1 MEAAAVSSDAESA
14 GELLLRAAALVPW
27 TRYAL
32 AALALAAALLYR
44 FLELHFLG
52 DLLRGLRGGR
62 VALTFHPESQV
73 YHRVASKCRSLHG
86 RYLATPWLAS
96 PHLQTLFLSI
106 SGRPPSFTYRR
117 QLYTVR
123 DGGTIALDWL
133 LASDLEAADADSCDE
148 SISKDDLTPLLVVI
162 PGLTSDSSAA
172 YVKHLVFSMASKG
185 WNVVVSN
192 HRGLGGISITSD
204 CFYNAGWTEDMREV
218 VNFLHQE
225 YPEAPLFT
233 VGTSIGAN
241 IVVKYL
247 GEEGEST
254 PVVGA
259 ASICSPWDLLVTNR
273 FISRKLV
280 QRCYDRA
287 LAIGLKGYAKLHQP
301 VLARLANWEA
311 ITSSSSI
318 REFDRHATCVVAKY
332 ETVDTFYRKCSSAN
346 YIGNVSV
353 PLLCISALDDPLCT
367 REAIPWDECRANKNV
382 VLATTPN
389 GGHLAFFEGLT
400 ARRLWWV
407 RPVSEFLCAL
417 HDSSYMHRQKA
428 QEHGLHSPLES
439 SIDKSPYVNF
449 MEDGMVAAVTN
460 DGPDN
465 NDSLHNQIVGEI
477 ELSDGM
483 VAIQQNEC
491 TGEIQNESYSGMGD
505 KKNSEENVTS
515 VQGHE
520 GNHRQREEPYANNIG
535 DAIAP
540 VRRSINQLTRSQGK
554 SVWLLAY
561 IAVVTSWPLLGTLGF
576 FLFRKR
582 FSNSLLAKKLKKL

>member
-1 MEAAAVSSDAESA
+1 MEAAVSSDGESA
-14 GELLLRAAALVPW
+14 GELVLRAVALVPW

-73 YHRVASKCRSLHG
+73 YHRVVSKCRSLHG

-133 LASDLEAADADSCDE
+133 LASDLEDVDSCDE
-148 SISKDDLTPLLVVI
+148 SISRDDSAPLLVVI

-218 VNFLHQE
+218 VNFLHQK

-254 PVVGA
+254 PVAGA

-280 QRCYDRA
+280 QRLYDRA

-367 REAIPWDECRANKNV
+367 REAIPWDECRANKNI
-382 VLATTPN
+382 VLATTTN

-400 ARRLWWV
+400 AGKLWWV

-417 HDSSYMHRQKA
+417 RDSSYMHRQKA
-428 QEHGLHSPLES
+428 QEHGLHSSLES
-439 SIDKSPYVNF
+439 SIDKTPYVNF

-460 DGPDN
+460 DGPDKD
-465 NDSLHNQIVGEI
+465 DSLHSQIVSEI
-477 ELSDGM
+477 ELNDGM
-483 VAIQQNEC
+483 VAIQQNEH
-491 TGEIQNESYSGMGD
+491 TGEIQNESDSGVGD
-505 KKNSEENVTS
+505 KNNSEGNVAS

-520 GNHRQREEPYANNIG
+520 GNHKQREEPDANNIR

-540 VRRSINQLTRSQGK
+540 VRRSIHQITRSQGK

-561 IAVVTSWPLLGTLGF
+561 IAVVTSWPLLGALGY

-582 FSNSLLAKKLKKL
+582 FSNSMLANKPKKL

>member
-148 SISKDDLTPLLVVI
+148 SIRFLLQ
-162 PGLTSDSSAA
+162 

>member
-1 MEAAAVSSDAESA
+1 MEPAVATDGESA

-27 TRYAL
+27 TTYAL
-32 AALALAAALLYR
+32 AALALASALLYR

-62 VALTFHPESQV
+62 VALTFHPDSQV

-106 SGRPPSFTYRR
+106 SGRSPSFTYRR

-133 LASDLEAADADSCDE
+133 LASDLEGSDE
-148 SISKDDLTPLLVVI
+148 SISKDDSTPLLVVI
-162 PGLTSDSSAA
+162 PGLSSDSSAA
-172 YVKHLVFSMASKG
+172 YVKHLVFSMARKG

-204 CFYNAGWTEDMREV
+204 CFYNAGWTEDLREI
-218 VNFLHQE
+218 VNFLHQK
-225 YPEAPLFT
+225 YPDAPLFT

-254 PVVGA
+254 PVAGA

-287 LAIGLKGYAKLHQP
+287 LVIGLKGFAKLHQP

-311 ITSSSSI
+311 IRSSSSI

-367 REAIPWDECRANKNV
+367 REAIPWDECRANKNI

-389 GGHLAFFEGLT
+389 GGHLAFYEGLT
-400 ARRLWWV
+400 AGRLWWV

-417 HDSSYMHRQKA
+417 HDSSYMHRQKE
-428 QEHGLHSPLES
+428 QGDGLHSSLES

-465 NDSLHNQIVGEI
+465 DDYLHNQIVDEI
-477 ELSDGM
+477 KSDGM
-483 VAIQQNEC
+483 VAIQQNEH
-491 TGEIQNESYSGMGD
+491 TGEIHNENDSGGVGD
-505 KKNSEENVTS
+505 KSHEEN
-515 VQGHE
+515 HK
-520 GNHRQREEPYANNIG
+520 QREEPCANDIG
-535 DAIAP
+535 DVVAP
-540 VRRSINQLTRSQGK
+540 VRRSINQITRSQGK

-561 IAVVTSWPLLGTLGF
+561 IAVVTSWPLLRALGF

-582 FSNSLLAKKLKKL
+582 SSNSLLAKKLKKP

>member
-1 MEAAAVSSDAESA
+1 MEAAAVSIDGESA

-32 AALALAAALLYR
+32 AALALAAVLLYR

-148 SISKDDLTPLLVVI
+148 SSSKDDSTPLLVVI

-225 YPEAPLFT
+225 YPEAPLFA

-254 PVVGA
+254 PVAGA

-311 ITSSSSI
+311 ITS
-318 REFDRHATCVVAKY
+318 
-332 ETVDTFYRKCSSAN
+332 TVDTFYRKCSSAN

-367 REAIPWDECRANKNV
+367 REAIPWDECRANKNI

-428 QEHGLHSPLES
+428 QEHGLHSSLES

-460 DGPDN
+460 EGPDN
-465 NDSLHNQIVGEI
+465 IDSLDNQIVGEI

-483 VAIQQNEC
+483 VAIQQNEHN
-491 TGEIQNESYSGMGD
+491 GEIQNENYSGMGD
-505 KKNSEENVTS
+505 KNNSEGNVTS

-520 GNHRQREEPYANNIG
+520 GNHRQREGPYANNIG
-535 DAIAP
+535 DAIVP
-540 VRRSINQLTRSQGK
+540 VRRSINKLTRSQGK